1 MKPHDQVLHANIFLA
16 NPVLLTVSHVE
27 LLWPT
32 LEGVKSMATKAFILI
47 ETVVG
52 KNRDVVAKIQQIKGI
67 KSADSV
73 TGPYDVIAVIEAH
86 NITEIV
92 T

>member
-1 MKPHDQVLHANIFLA
+1 
-16 NPVLLTVSHVE
+16 VLLTVSHVE

-86 NITEIV
+86 NITEIM

>member
-1 MKPHDQVLHANIFLA
+1 
-16 NPVLLTVSHVE
+16 
-27 LLWPT
+27 
-32 LEGVKSMATKAFILI
+32 MATKAFILI

-73 TGPYDVIAVIEAH
+73 TGPYDAVAVIEADSM
-86 NITEIV
+86 TEIGDIITAKLHTIDGV
-92 T
+92 YRTATCLVV

>member
-1 MKPHDQVLHANIFLA
+1 
-16 NPVLLTVSHVE
+16 
-27 LLWPT
+27 
-32 LEGVKSMATKAFILI
+32 MATKAFILI

-73 TGPYDVIAVIEAH
+73 TGPYDVVAVIEADST
-86 NITEIV
+86 TEIGDIITSKLHTIDGVYRTV
-92 T
+92 TCLVV